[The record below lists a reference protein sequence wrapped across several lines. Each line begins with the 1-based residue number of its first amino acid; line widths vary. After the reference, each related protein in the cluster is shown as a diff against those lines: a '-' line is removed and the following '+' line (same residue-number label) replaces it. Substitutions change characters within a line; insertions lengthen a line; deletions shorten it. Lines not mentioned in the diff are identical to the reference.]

1 MGIEDILQ
9 GSNPNEIKKL
19 IALLQS
25 VVDMAGAD
33 QDHSTEQQDADEEAS
48 SGVMKTRSRKLTNDS
63 KGKKP
68 FKNKFLDMPEKNM
81 HKEDIE
87 FDKKV
92 AKHSPVPRNRT
103 FEPIKVTCR
112 VCGKS
117 EKINPSLVESIQRY
131 KCNQCSTQAG

>member
-1 MGIEDILQ
+1 MGIEDILK

-25 VVDMAGAD
+25 MVDTAGTSG
-33 QDHSTEQQDADEEAS
+33 DHSTEQDADEDES
-48 SGVMKTRSRKLTNDS
+48 SSTMKTRSRKLNGNS

-68 FKNKFLDMPEKNM
+68 FKNKFLTMPEKNM

-92 AKHSPVPRNRT
+92 AKHSPVPRSRT
-103 FEPIKVTCR
+103 FKPIKVTCR
-112 VCGKS
+112 VCGKN
-117 EKINPSLVESIQRY
+117 ENINPSLVESIQRY

>member
-1 MGIEDILQ
+1 MGIEDILK

-25 VVDMAGAD
+25 MVDTVGEPG
-33 QDHSTEQQDADEEAS
+33 DHSTEQDADEDES
-48 SGVMKTRSRKLTNDS
+48 SSAMKTRSRKLSGNS
-63 KGKKP
+63 KGKKT
-68 FKNKFLDMPEKNM
+68 FKNKFLTMPEKNM

-103 FEPIKVTCR
+103 FKPIKVTCR

-117 EKINPSLVESIQRY
+117 ENINPSLVESIQRY

>member
-1 MGIEDILQ
+1 MGIEDILK

-25 VVDMAGAD
+25 MVDTAGTSG
-33 QDHSTEQQDADEEAS
+33 DHSTEQDADEDES
-48 SGVMKTRSRKLTNDS
+48 SSTMKTRSRKLNGNS

-68 FKNKFLDMPEKNM
+68 FKNKFLTMPEKNM

-112 VCGKS
+112 VCGKNES
-117 EKINPSLVESIQRY
+117 INPSLVESIQRY

>member
-1 MGIEDILQ
+1 MGIEDILKE
-9 GSNPNEIKKL
+9 SNPNEIKKL

-25 VVDMAGAD
+25 MVDTAGTSG
-33 QDHSTEQQDADEEAS
+33 DHSTEQDADEDES
-48 SGVMKTRSRKLTNDS
+48 SSTMKTRSRKLNGNS

-68 FKNKFLDMPEKNM
+68 FKNKFLNMPEKNM

-117 EKINPSLVESIQRY
+117 ENINPSLVESIQRY

>member
-1 MGIEDILQ
+1 MGIEDILK

-25 VVDMAGAD
+25 MVDTAGTSG
-33 QDHSTEQQDADEEAS
+33 DHSTEQDADEDES
-48 SGVMKTRSRKLTNDS
+48 SSTMKTRSRKLNS

-68 FKNKFLDMPEKNM
+68 FKNKFLNMSEKNM

-103 FEPIKVTCR
+103 FERIKITCR

-117 EKINPSLVESIQRY
+117 ENVAPALVESIQRY